1 MKMIQILGTGCKKCS
16 DLAANAEQAATDL
29 GLEVKI
35 EKITDINQII
45 TFGCMTTPALAVDGQ
60 LLSQGKV
67 LKVEQIVALLKTN

>member
-1 MKMIQILGTGCKKCS
+1 MKTIQIIGTGCKKCTN
-16 DLAANAEQAATDL
+16 LAANAKQAAAEL

-67 LKVEQIVALLKTN
+67 LKVEQIVELLKK

>member
-1 MKMIQILGTGCKKCS
+1 MKTIQILGTGCKKCA
-16 DLAANAEQAATDL
+16 DLATNVKQAAADL
-29 GLEVKI
+29 GLVVQI

-67 LKVEQIVALLKTN
+67 LKAVQIAELIKK